1 MNNRIRIVYLLKKKK
16 QKNKKEGNKGKKGR
30 TRLLS

>member
-16 QKNKKEGNKGKKGR
+16 KKNKKEGNKGKKGR